1 MHQVLSLS
9 ILDTVKIQIEQN
21 QGSIWQRQFCSR
33 QIKAPSIFILEAG
46 LGFPSSKSKFR
57 ILLIYVDTQDFT
69 SFFFFFQNRK
79 YSISSQLAQGTT

>member
-9 ILDTVKIQIEQN
+9 ILNTVKFQIEQN
-21 QGSIWQRQFCSR
+21 QGSIWQRQFC
-33 QIKAPSIFILEAG
+33 LEAG

-69 SFFFFFQNRK
+69 IFFPQNRK
-79 YSISSQLAQGTT
+79 YSISSQLVQGTT